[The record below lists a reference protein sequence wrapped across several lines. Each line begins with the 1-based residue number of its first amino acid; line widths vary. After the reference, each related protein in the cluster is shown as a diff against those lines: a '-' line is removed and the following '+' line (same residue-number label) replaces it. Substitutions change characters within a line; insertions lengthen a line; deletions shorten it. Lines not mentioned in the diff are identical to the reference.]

1 MTEQLNNN
9 KNTGKTV
16 IGVYVFSVT
25 IRKKHLD
32 VNEILQKERSM
43 NEITTGKELDLWGMD
58 LSWKISRLYKGVF
71 RTHER

>member
-43 NEITTGKELDLWGMD
+43 NEITTGKELDL
-58 LSWKISRLYKGVF
+58 
-71 RTHER
+71 